1 LIRRAGW
8 NPHQFVPH
16 IWANIPGVLLG
27 ELTEIGNADQIAFG
41 FTGNHKQGLVQGFGV
56 LVLAATF

>member
-1 LIRRAGW
+1 
-8 NPHQFVPH
+8 
-16 IWANIPGVLLG
+16 LLG